1 MKIAVIILNYNSAR
15 DCKRCVEDLFR
26 QKNVDLEIIIVDN
39 CSKKDDLFEVKN
51 FCNENLLTFI
61 PALENRGYNA
71 GNNIGLRYAVSRG
84 YKYALIANPDMQFPE
99 ADYIAKLVAKINED
113 PEIAICGSNI
123 VGLDRMPQS
132 PCIPDSRSWVGAWK
146 WMLFP
151 FFKKMK
157 IQEYIDN
164 CWESHYCK
172 KISGC
177 CLLVRLSFI
186 SSVGYFDENVFLYC
200 EEAILSKQV
209 EQWNKKMYF
218 LHSSTAIHAHIKSEK
233 GNTHARFRNWLKSRL
248 YFEKTYNYRGKTSH
262 FLKVLGWKLYA
273 LFFI

>member
-1 MKIAVIILNYNSAR
+1 MKVAVIILNYNSSR
-15 DCKRCVEDLFR
+15 DCKRCVADLLR
-26 QKNVDLEIIIVDN
+26 QKNVELEIIIVDN
-39 CSKKDDLFEVKN
+39 CSKVEDRLAVEKLCRD
-51 FCNENLLTFI
+51 NLLTFI
-61 PALENRGYNA
+61 SASETSGYNA

-99 ADYIAKLVAKINED
+99 TDYISKIVAKMNED

-123 VGLDRMPQS
+123 VGIDGKPQN

-157 IQEYIDN
+157 IKEYIDN

-172 KISGC
+172 KVSGC

-186 SSVGYFDENVFLYC
+186 GNVGYFDENVFLYC

-209 EQWNKKMYF
+209 EKWNKKMYF
-218 LHSSTAIHAHIKSEK
+218 LHSTTAIHAHIKNEK
-233 GNTHARFRNWLKSRL
+233 GDQRVRFQNWLKSRL
-248 YFEKTYNYRGKTSH
+248 YFEKTYNYCGKISH
-262 FLKVLGWKLYA
+262 TLKVFGFKTYS
-273 LFFI
+273 FFFT